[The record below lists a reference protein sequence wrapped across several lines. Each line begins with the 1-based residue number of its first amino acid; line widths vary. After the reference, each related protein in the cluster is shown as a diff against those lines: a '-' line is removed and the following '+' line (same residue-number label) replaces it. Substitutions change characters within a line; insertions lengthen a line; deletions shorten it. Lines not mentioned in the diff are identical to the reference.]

1 VGFPPCLLGEHWE
14 GASNRFPPSLRKQ
27 IRALGRT
34 LIVNGIANSKVNAVD
49 KSMVKAQGPLWHT
62 KDRKKGIVPAHLRNV
77 DRDSEWGYS
86 RYRGWVQ
93 GYAIHLL
100 CSATPG
106 FVPVPLDADAAT
118 ANVPEN
124 SIFESMID
132 YLHNDTKYIVA
143 DSGYDDIKLTKKCE
157 SRKND
162 TYITRRLIVP
172 MEKYTHTA
180 SHRLP
185 YIRFFKSE
193 RGQRLFRLRKI
204 TVEPM
209 FDILKSLFSLEP
221 VWMKGKKNVQPLLL
235 LCVFAYQLLLLFN
248 FVNGR
253 SVSHVK
259 YIIDGV

>member
-1 VGFPPCLLGEHWE
+1 MGFPPCLLGEHWE
-14 GASNRFPPSLRKQ
+14 GASNRFPLLVRRQ

-34 LIVNGIANSKVNAVD
+34 LIVNGIANPKVNAVD

-62 KDRKKGIVPAHLRNV
+62 KDRKKGMIPTHLRNV

-124 SIFESMID
+124 RIFESMID

-143 DSGYDDIKLTKKCE
+143 DSGYDDRKLTEKCE
-157 SRKND
+157 FRKND

-172 MEKYTHTA
+172 MEKHKHTA
-180 SHRLP
+180 LHRLP

-221 VWMKGKKNVQPLLL
+221 VWMKGKKNVQSFLL

-253 SVSHVK
+253 PISHVK

>member
-1 VGFPPCLLGEHWE
+1 M
-14 GASNRFPPSLRKQ
+14 
-27 IRALGRT
+27 GRT
-34 LIVNGIANSKVNAVD
+34 LILKGIANAKVTAVD
-49 KSMVKAQGPLWHT
+49 KSMVAARGPQWH
-62 KDRKKGIVPAHLRNV
+62 KKHRKKGIVPKHLRNV

-86 RYRGWVQ
+86 RYKGWVQ

-106 FVPVPLDADAAT
+106 FVSVPLDADAAT

-124 SIFESMID
+124 KIFESMID
-132 YLHNDTKYIVA
+132 HLHDTAKYIVA
-143 DSGYDDIKLTKKCE
+143 DSGYDDRTLTEKCE
-157 SRKND
+157 LRKNNN
-162 TYITRRLIVP
+162 YITRRLIVP
-172 MEKYTHTA
+172 MEKYKHTA
-180 SHRLP
+180 SYRLP

-209 FDILKSLFSLEP
+209 FDILKNLFSLEP
-221 VWMKGKKNVQPLLL
+221 VWMKGRRNVQPLLL

-248 FVNGR
+248 FVNGKP
-253 SVSHVK
+253 VSHVK

>member
-1 VGFPPCLLGEHWE
+1 
-14 GASNRFPPSLRKQ
+14 
-27 IRALGRT
+27 LGRR
-34 LIVNGIANSKVNAVD
+34 LIVHGIANPKVTAVD
-49 KSMVKAQGPLWHT
+49 KSMVKARGPLWHK
-62 KDRKKGIVPAHLRNV
+62 KDRKKGIVPDRLRNV
-77 DRDSEWGYS
+77 DKDSEWGYS
-86 RYRGWVQ
+86 RYKGWVQ

-124 SIFESMID
+124 RIFEPMINH
-132 YLHNDTKYIVA
+132 LHNDTKYIVA
-143 DSGYDDIKLTKKCE
+143 DSGYDDRKLTETCE
-157 SRKND
+157 FRKHNK
-162 TYITRRLIVP
+162 YITRRLIVP
-172 MEKYTHTA
+172 METYQHTA

-185 YIRFFKSE
+185 YIRFFKSK
-193 RGQRLFRLRKI
+193 RGQHLFRLRKI

-209 FDILKSLFSLEP
+209 FDILKSLFSLET
-221 VWMKGKKNVQPLLL
+221 VWMKGKSNVQPLLL

-253 SVSHVK
+253 PVSHVK